1 MANQPKPRL
10 TFVRFA
16 LLLLAVWLVVA
27 VVGLNRSSQ
36 AQAEIVPPAER
47 KSPSTA
53 RHELLD
59 GRSWSLEQH
68 RGKVVVVNYWATWC
82 PPCREETPAFAKVYR
97 EMRTKGVEFIG
108 VSLDHAG
115 KEVVETFVADFQVP
129 YPIALG
135 SIDPWLGSN
144 IPLPTTLVYDQ
155 QGRLAAHIAGSM
167 EESELRSLLQALL
180 SE

>member
-1 MANQPKPRL
+1 MNSRSH
-10 TFVRFA
+10 FGRFA
-16 LLLLAVWLVVA
+16 LLLLAIWVVVA
-27 VVGLNRSSQ
+27 VVGLNRPSQ
-36 AQAEIVPPAER
+36 VHAQIVPPAQR

-59 GRSWSLEQH
+59 GTRWSLEQH

-108 VSLDHAG
+108 VSLDHTG
-115 KEVVETFVADFQVP
+115 KEVVEKFVADFQVP

-135 SIDPWLGSN
+135 SIDPWLGNS
-144 IPLPTTLVYDQ
+144 IPLPTTLIYDR
-155 QGRLAAHIAGSM
+155 QGRLAAHVAGAM
-167 EESELRSLLQALL
+167 EEGELRSLLQTLL